1 LIAGNANA
9 GIHHFDTLESSLV
22 QATQAHAAL
31 TRVFDGVRD
40 QVSQDLFDQRPV
52 AVNAIGTGLY
62 LQLQAFVG
70 RYAGEFG
77 AHFIED
83 AATVKSVGSGLMG

>member
-1 LIAGNANA
+1 M
-9 GIHHFDTLESSLV
+9 
-22 QATQAHAAL
+22 QATQAHAAR

-40 QVSQDLFDQRPV
+40 QVFQDLFDQRPV

-70 RYAGEFG
+70 RYGLVLLYDSGVVRAVASE
-77 AHFIED
+77 I
-83 AATVKSVGSGLMG
+83 AARQTGRGHRSRAYDDRK